1 MLKKF
6 TAAAA
11 ALVMVLS
18 PAAGSAFDA
27 LAAGIPATEDSSDF
41 LLDCTSTAGY
51 EYLGTMVNGEE
62 MQKLYD
68 KMYDVALEL
77 WNDTD
82 RTVGSYYGYNCY
94 SVLKNGGLTAA
105 EASIVY
111 YTFRDDNP
119 IFYFV
124 SEHSACSEKEF
135 LMIVDDA
142 YIYGSDRARVQSNI
156 EDYIVNTAL
165 KASGRA
171 YDKAKAVHDV
181 LTKDLE
187 YAFDQYGS
195 PSAEA
200 WAHNIAGAAEKGSG
214 VCETYARTFQT
225 VLNYLDIDNYFV
237 SGTADGGEHA
247 WNAVRLDDG
256 MCYYVDCTWDDMLGG
271 YTYFAKGEYSMSAD
285 HTPYH
290 PSDNFQTFLIELP
303 DISDTDFDPDNYIPY
318 EPDDPVEP
326 QPIGNGEYDVNG
338 DGKVNVTD
346 ISMVAAHVKGIKPL
360 KDERLERADINGDG
374 KVTVTDVAK
383 LAARVKGVG

>member
-1 MLKKF
+1 MLKKL

-11 ALVMVLS
+11 ALVMVLM
-18 PAAGSAFDA
+18 PAAGSAFGA
-27 LAAGIPATEDSSDF
+27 MAAGIPAAEDSSDF
-41 LLDCTSTAGY
+41 VSDCTSTAGY
-51 EYLGTMVNGEE
+51 EYLGTMDKGKE

-77 WNDTD
+77 WNDTE

-94 SVLKNGGLTAA
+94 SVLMNGDLTAA

-135 LMIVDDA
+135 LMVVDDD
-142 YIYGSDRARVQSNI
+142 YVSGSARARVQNNI
-156 EDYIVNTAL
+156 ESYVKTVAE

-181 LTKDLE
+181 LTHDLE
-187 YAFDQYGS
+187 YAFESNGT

-200 WAHNIAGAAEKGSG
+200 WAHNIVGAAEKGKG
-214 VCETYARTFQT
+214 VCETYARTFQV

-256 MCYYVDCTWDDMLGG
+256 MCYYIDCTWDDILGD
-271 YTYFAKGEYSMSAD
+271 YRYFAKGEQFMSED
-285 HTPYH
+285 HTPH
-290 PSDNFQTFLIELP
+290 KPSSSYQDFLIELP
-303 DISDTDFDPDNYIPY
+303 DISDTDFDPEKYMPAIDST
-318 EPDDPVEP
+318 D
-326 QPIGNGEYDVNG
+326 YDVNC

-346 ISMVAAHVKGIKPL
+346 ISVVAAHVKNLRPL
-360 KDERLERADINGDG
+360 TGERLQKADLNGDG
-374 KVTVTDVAK
+374 KINVADVVK
-383 LAARVKGVG
+383 LAARVKGIR